1 LTKFFVKSGD
11 RMPEKH
17 EPHNFF
23 DPNFDP
29 TAFYEDP
36 RPESGK

>member
-1 LTKFFVKSGD
+1 
-11 RMPEKH
+11 MPEEH

-23 DPNFDP
+23 NKNFDP

-36 RPESGK
+36 RPESKK

>member
-1 LTKFFVKSGD
+1 MRYRGD
-11 RMPEKH
+11 KMSKEH

-29 TAFYEDP
+29 TAFHEAP
-36 RPESGK
+36 RPESKK

>member
-1 LTKFFVKSGD
+1 
-11 RMPEKH
+11 MPEEH

-29 TAFYEDP
+29 TAFHEDP
-36 RPESGK
+36 RPEGEK